1 VLAVAAAAW
10 WALFLLLAAR
20 HLLPAA
26 RRAMG
31 WAALAVGVLLA
42 ISGASAA
49 YRLWTVD
56 FRREAVVVASAP
68 VDVRFEPTS
77 AGTVHFR
84 AMTGSRL
91 RLLGERDGWV
101 QVARP
106 DGLRGWVERDA
117 VASL

>member
-1 VLAVAAAAW
+1 
-10 WALFLLLAAR
+10 
-20 HLLPAA
+20 
-26 RRAMG
+26 
-31 WAALAVGVLLA
+31 
-42 ISGASAA
+42 
-49 YRLWTVD
+49 
-56 FRREAVVVASAP
+56 
-68 VDVRFEPTS
+68 VRFEPTS